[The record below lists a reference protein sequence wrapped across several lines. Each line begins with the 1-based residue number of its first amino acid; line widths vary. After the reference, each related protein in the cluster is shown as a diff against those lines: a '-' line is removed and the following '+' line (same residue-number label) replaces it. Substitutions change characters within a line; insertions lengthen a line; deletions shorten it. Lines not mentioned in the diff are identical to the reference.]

1 MTLKTGQ
8 ILGFLRTKI
17 PEGRNENDDHSVDD
31 GKTRHD
37 GDAHKP
43 KPEEHVDLRKETIY
57 VLCNDCQD
65 EGG

>member
-1 MTLKTGQ
+1 MPHIRINMTK
-8 ILGFLRTKI
+8 TKI
-17 PEGRNENDDHSVDD
+17 PEGGNENDDHSVDD

-43 KPEEHVDLRKETIY
+43 KPEEHVDLRKKTIFGLY
-57 VLCNDCQD
+57 NDCQD